1 MQALTENQIRASLL
15 NVSQSERKN
24 VTLPADL
31 AESPWD
37 EMDFY
42 DARDCK
48 LALVG
53 YVVALVDDE
62 PAGLLLRQAE
72 AKPRTRAQ
80 CSWCAD
86 IRLPNDVVLFTA
98 KRVGAPGRRGDT
110 VGTLV
115 CDRFQCNANAR
126 TRPPEAYTGFDVEAA
141 RAARIA
147 AMRENVTAF
156 VRAVRDGV

>member
-24 VTLPADL
+24 VTLPGDL

-72 AKPRTRAQ
+72 AKPRTR
-80 CSWCAD
+80 
-86 IRLPNDVVLFTA
+86 
-98 KRVGAPGRRGDT
+98 
-110 VGTLV
+110 
-115 CDRFQCNANAR
+115 
-126 TRPPEAYTGFDVEAA
+126 EAYTGFDVEAA

>member
-24 VTLPADL
+24 VALPADL

-42 DARDCK
+42 GARDCK

-62 PAGLLLRQAE
+62 PAGLLRQAE
-72 AKPRTRAQ
+72 AKPRT
-80 CSWCAD
+80 
-86 IRLPNDVVLFTA
+86 
-98 KRVGAPGRRGDT
+98 
-110 VGTLV
+110 
-115 CDRFQCNANAR
+115 
-126 TRPPEAYTGFDVEAA
+126 PEAYTGFDVEAA

>member
-31 AESPWD
+31 VESPWD

-42 DARDCK
+42 GARDCK

-72 AKPRTRAQ
+72 AKPRTR
-80 CSWCAD
+80 
-86 IRLPNDVVLFTA
+86 
-98 KRVGAPGRRGDT
+98 
-110 VGTLV
+110 
-115 CDRFQCNANAR
+115 
-126 TRPPEAYTGFDVEAA
+126 EAYTGFDVEAA